1 MTSHVPWVKLFVTS
15 NVGGARMGKTL
26 VIVESPAKVRTL
38 SKFLGRQYTV
48 KASIGHVRDLPKSKL
63 GVDVENGY
71 TPEYINIRGKGDVIR
86 ELREAA
92 KKADKVLLATDP
104 DREGE
109 AISWHLAHILKIDP
123 ASDCRIEFNEITEN
137 AVRNAL
143 KKPRPVDMARV
154 DAQQARRVLDRLV
167 GYNLSP
173 FLWRKV
179 RRGLSAGRV
188 QSSALKLI
196 CDREREI
203 QAFTVEEYWTLAA
216 ALSPGARGRRFLARL
231 VPSGEGRMSRQ
242 DVDRIV
248 GELEGAEYVVKSVTV
263 KEQARKASPP
273 FTTST
278 MQQEAFRKLG
288 FSARRTMSVAQQLY
302 EGVEVAGEGHVAL
315 ITYMRTDS
323 TRVSHEAQAAA
334 RDFVKARYG
343 ESYLPERVPVYK
355 SKKGAQDA
363 HEAIRP
369 TRIDR
374 VPESLSG
381 SLGRDQLRLYKLIW
395 SRFMASQMANALYD
409 ATTVDIDA
417 SGGGAMHVFRA
428 TGQVMKFDGFSVL
441 YTEGRDDD
449 KNERDQ
455 ALPPLEAGK
464 RLTLIELV
472 PEEHHTQ
479 PPPRFTEATLVRELE
494 KHRIGRPSTYAPIID
509 TIRKREYATLEQR
522 RFKPTDVGF
531 AVCDLLSQH
540 FPTVVNLEFTAS
552 MEDELDEIEEKRSDW
567 VQITDKFYKPFSER
581 LREADAV
588 AERVVIADEPTDED
602 CPQCGLAKLVIKTGR
617 FGKFIACPRY
627 PECAYRR
634 SITRKIDAKCPVCGG
649 DMAQRRSKRGR
660 VFYGCA
666 RYPECEFVSWN
677 PPSGVMCPKCASFT
691 TSRRV
696 RAGVKYKCANP
707 KCGHEW
713 AQEQEDRGAGK
724 PEASTVA
731 E

>member
-1 MTSHVPWVKLFVTS
+1 
-15 NVGGARMGKTL
+15 MGKTL

-71 TPEYINIRGKGDVIR
+71 APQYINIRGKGDVIR

-92 KKADKVLLATDP
+92 KKADSVLLATDP

-109 AISWHLAHILKIDP
+109 AISWHLAHILKVDP

-137 AVRNAL
+137 AVRSAL
-143 KKPRPVDMARV
+143 KKPRPIDMGRV

-196 CDREREI
+196 CDRERQI
-203 QAFTVEEYWTLAA
+203 QDFVDEEYWTLSAT
-216 ALSPGARGRRFLARL
+216 LLPGERGKKFDARL
-231 VPSGEGRMSRQ
+231 LTPGERRMSRQ

-248 GELEGAEYVVKSVTV
+248 SELEGAEYVVKSVTL
-263 KEQARKASPP
+263 KEQARRPSPP

-288 FSARRTMSVAQQLY
+288 FSAKRTMAVAQQLY
-302 EGVEVAGEGHVAL
+302 EGVELAGEGHVAL

-323 TRVSHEAQAAA
+323 TRISQEAQAAA
-334 RDFVKARYG
+334 REFVKARYG
-343 ESYLPERVPVYK
+343 ENHIPARARVYR

-363 HEAIRP
+363 HEAVRP
-369 TRIDR
+369 TQIDR
-374 VPESLSG
+374 SPESLSG
-381 SLGRDQLRLYKLIW
+381 SIGRDQLRLYKLIW
-395 SRFMASQMANALYD
+395 SRFMASQMADALFD
-409 ATTVDIDA
+409 ATTVDINADSA
-417 SGGGAMHVFRA
+417 RAKHVFRA
-428 TGQVMKFDGFSVL
+428 AGQVMKFEGFTVL
-441 YTEGRDDD
+441 YTEGRDDE
-449 KNERDQ
+449 KNEREQ
-455 ALPPLEAGK
+455 ALPPLEVGK
-464 RLTLIELV
+464 ELTLVELC

-494 KHRIGRPSTYAPIID
+494 KHGIGRPSTYAPIIE
-509 TIRKREYATLEQR
+509 TIRKRDYAALEQR
-522 RFKPTDVGF
+522 RFKPTDIGF
-531 AVCDLLSQH
+531 AVCDLLSEH
-540 FPTVVNLEFTAS
+540 FPNVVNLKFTAT
-552 MEDELDEIEEKRSDW
+552 MEEELDGIEEQRSDW
-567 VQITDKFYKPFSER
+567 VQITDKFYKPFSEK
-581 LREADAV
+581 LREADAL
-588 AERVVIADEPTDED
+588 AERVVIADEPIDED
-602 CPQCGLAKLVIKTGR
+602 CPQCKMAKLVIKTGR

-627 PECAYRR
+627 PECTYRR
-634 SITRKIDAKCPVCGG
+634 SIVRKVDATCPECGG
-649 DMAQRRSKRGR
+649 DMVQRRSKKGR

-677 PPSGVMCPKCASFT
+677 PPSGVACPKCASFT
-691 TSRRV
+691 TSRQL

-713 AQEQEDRGAGK
+713 TAEHEDRGARRS
-724 PEASTVA
+724 EASKVA
-731 E
+731 K

>member
-1 MTSHVPWVKLFVTS
+1 
-15 NVGGARMGKTL
+15 MGKTL
-26 VIVESPAKVRTL
+26 VIVESPAKVKTL
-38 SKFLGRQYTV
+38 SKFLGRKYTV

-63 GVDVENGY
+63 GVDVDNGY
-71 TPEYINIRGKGDVIR
+71 TPQYINIRGKGDVIR

-92 KKADKVLLATDP
+92 KKADSVLLATDP

-109 AISWHLAHILKIDP
+109 AISWHLAHILKLDP

-143 KKPRPVDMARV
+143 AKPRPIDMGRV

-203 QAFTVEEYWTLAA
+203 QDFVIEEYWTLSAMLA
-216 ALSPGARGRRFLARL
+216 PGARGRKFSARL
-231 VPSGEGRMSRQ
+231 APSDDQRMSQQ

-248 GELEGAEYVVKSVTV
+248 GELEGADYIVKSVTL
-263 KEQARKASPP
+263 KEQARRPSPP

-278 MQQEAFRKLG
+278 LQQEAFRKLG
-288 FSARRTMSVAQQLY
+288 FSARRTMAVAQQLY
-302 EGVEVAGEGHVAL
+302 EGVELSGEGHVAL

-323 TRVSHEAQAAA
+323 TRISQEAQSAA
-334 RDFVKARYG
+334 RDFVKNRYG
-343 ESYLPERVPVYK
+343 ENYIPAKARVYR
-355 SKKGAQDA
+355 SRKGAQDA
-363 HEAIRP
+363 HEAVRP
-369 TRIDR
+369 TQVGRS
-374 VPESLSG
+374 PESLAG

-395 SRFMASQMANALYD
+395 SRFMASQMANAVFD

-417 SGGGAMHVFRA
+417 ESARARHAFRA
-428 TGQVMKFDGFSVL
+428 TGQVMKFAGFTVV
-441 YTEGRDDD
+441 YTEGRDDEKAEKD
-449 KNERDQ
+449 QREQ
-455 ALPPLEAGK
+455 ALPPLSAGMK
-464 RLTLIELV
+464 LTLVELL

-494 KHRIGRPSTYAPIID
+494 KHGIGRPSTYAPIID
-509 TIRKREYATLEQR
+509 TIRKRDYAELEQK
-522 RFKPTDVGF
+522 RFKPTDVGLT
-531 AVCDLLSQH
+531 VCDLLSEH
-540 FPTVVNLEFTAS
+540 FPNVVNLKFTAA
-552 MEDELDEIEEKRSDW
+552 MEKELDGIEEQRSDW

-581 LREADAV
+581 LREADAL
-588 AERVVIADEPTDED
+588 AERVVIADEPTDEE

-627 PECAYRR
+627 PECNYRR
-634 SITRKIDAKCPVCGG
+634 SIARKVDAVCPECGG
-649 DMAQRRSKRGR
+649 DMVQRRSKKGR

-677 PPSGVMCPKCASFT
+677 PPSGVACPKCASFT
-691 TSRRV
+691 TAKRLRS
-696 RAGVKYKCANP
+696 GIKHTCANP
-707 KCGHEW
+707 KCKHEW
-713 AQEQEDRGAGK
+713 TAEQEGRGARQS
-724 PEASTVA
+724 EASKVA